1 MIAKFH
7 RKQYG
12 ILSKRRDAYL
22 EILEGGTHILD
33 QIVIT
38 WILVEKLRR
47 DRENRQRRGNGGGI

>member
-47 DRENRQRRGNGGGI
+47 DRVLGKPSWW